1 MNEVIILKIYE
12 KGVNNPFFLYTF
24 LYFVII
30 YCNRYLYN
38 IKLKKKDMKKLL
50 EFIDNWGIRLSFGLV
65 LIIFLKTCTTNTK
78 IEKVQK
84 ELDKKTVTIDSTLIQ
99 IDNKI
104 DSKIITEDKMIKLI
118 KEVPNWKTLE
128 LEELSDK
135 NRIPINKLKN
145 DNEK

>member
-1 MNEVIILKIYE
+1 
-12 KGVNNPFFLYTF
+12 
-24 LYFVII
+24 
-30 YCNRYLYN
+30 
-38 IKLKKKDMKKLL
+38 MKKLL
-50 EFIDNWGIRLSFGLV
+50 EFIDNWGTRLSFGLV
-65 LIIFLKTCTTNTK
+65 LIIFLKTCSTNTK

-84 ELDKKTVTIDSTLIQ
+84 ELDKKTVTIDSTLTQ
-99 IDNKI
+99 I

>member
-1 MNEVIILKIYE
+1 
-12 KGVNNPFFLYTF
+12 
-24 LYFVII
+24 
-30 YCNRYLYN
+30 
-38 IKLKKKDMKKLL
+38 MKKLV
-50 EFIDNWGIRLSFGLV
+50 EFIDKWGTRLTFGLV
-65 LIIFLKTCTTNTK
+65 LIIFLKTCTTNGK

-84 ELDKKTVTIDSTLIQ
+84 ELNNKTVVIDSTL
-99 IDNKI
+99 NKI
-104 DSKIITEDKMIKLI
+104 NNKIITEEKMINLI

>member
-1 MNEVIILKIYE
+1 
-12 KGVNNPFFLYTF
+12 
-24 LYFVII
+24 
-30 YCNRYLYN
+30 
-38 IKLKKKDMKKLL
+38 MKKLL
-50 EFIDNWGIRLSFGLV
+50 NFIDNWGTRLSFGLV

-84 ELDKKTVTIDSTLIQ
+84 ELDNKTVSIDSTLNQ
-99 IDNKI
+99 I
-104 DSKIITEDKMIKLI
+104 DSKVITEDKMIKLI

>member
-1 MNEVIILKIYE
+1 
-12 KGVNNPFFLYTF
+12 
-24 LYFVII
+24 
-30 YCNRYLYN
+30 
-38 IKLKKKDMKKLL
+38 MKKLL
-50 EFIDNWGIRLSFGLV
+50 NFIDNWGSRVSFGLV

-84 ELDKKTVTIDSTLIQ
+84 ELENKTVSIDSTLNQ
-99 IDNKI
+99 I
-104 DSKIITEDKMIKLI
+104 DSKVITEDKMIKLI

>member
-1 MNEVIILKIYE
+1 M
-12 KGVNNPFFLYTF
+12 
-24 LYFVII
+24 
-30 YCNRYLYN
+30 
-38 IKLKKKDMKKLL
+38 
-50 EFIDNWGIRLSFGLV
+50 V